1 MRRLH
6 FLAAGTA
13 LAIFLPAVAL
23 AQSTAPTAPT
33 PADTSPVTPPNM
45 RVSNDVGEIVV
56 TARQRQ
62 ESLKDIPIAVTA
74 VTGDAIRQQQL
85 YQVRDV
91 AALSPGLNINSDSAG
106 RAFVSMRGIG
116 TTLIDTV
123 QPGVG
128 IFIDGIYQPNTS
140 YLNTPLVDIAR
151 VEVLRGPQGTL
162 FGNNT
167 LGGAINV
174 ITNQPSNV
182 WKGRIDGAYAGSD
195 DFKSASGS
203 ISGPIIKDLL
213 QFRIGGAYHHQD
225 NFQKNSLIGGDRNP
239 LTQKTINGSLRFL
252 PADWATFTLNGNYD
266 RVVGGSVPYANSSGP
281 QDYTL
286 DVPTNVASIVAITY
300 KGASLKGDFKVDA
313 LHTKITAVA
322 AYNESVS
329 HQPTGDADF
338 GPIDYLRASA
348 NRILKTKTGE
358 LRFDTQWSDSI
369 STLVGLFA
377 DHATTHS
384 YGTTTFV
391 PFGLTIPSSLHA
403 LNESQAAFGTVFWKF
418 APGWDFTAGIRFD
431 HQKLSASDAS
441 TAGVYKDNEVDPRFT
456 LTRHWNSDVMT
467 YASVARGSRGGGQ
480 NDPGAPNL
488 IYRGDNVWTY
498 EIGTK
503 FSAFDRKLSV
513 NADIFYNDY
522 NHFIGAN
529 ALAPSTTGV
538 GFVAVDLNSGHVTS
552 YGLEA
557 EVNYQLTD
565 AWRLYGNVTL
575 LHERVTNSDE
585 FTQTT
590 GYAYAGNRVP
600 FVPSWNFLA
609 GTNYRLGLG
618 DEDSVTL
625 DANVVAKGKRSGDSL
640 DVNSQPILSSYY
652 LANGS
657 IAWDHGRFEIAAFTT
672 NLFNSK
678 YLETYLDA
686 SLLTRAGL
694 APPIAANLA
703 IQGQR
708 RRVGVRASVKF

>member
-1 MRRLH
+1 MRRLSVI
-6 FLAAGTA
+6 AASSVFTA
-13 LAIFLPAVAL
+13 LVPAMAF
-23 AQSTAPTAPT
+23 AQNAPPSDSHAAKAPA
-33 PADTSPVTPPNM
+33 PAPDVSP
-45 RVSNDVGEIVV
+45 GEIIV

-62 ESLKDIPIAVTA
+62 ESLKDVPIAVTA

-91 AALSPGLNINSDSAG
+91 ATLSPGLNINSDSAG

-182 WKGRIDGAYAGSD
+182 WKGRVDGAYAGTD
-195 DFKSASGS
+195 HFASASGS
-203 ISGPIIKDLL
+203 ISGPIVEDLL
-213 QFRIGGAYHHQD
+213 QFRLGVAYHNQD
-225 NFQKNSLIGGDRNP
+225 NFQKNSLIGGYRNP
-239 LTQKTINGSLRFL
+239 LEQKTINGSLRFL
-252 PADWATFTLNGNYD
+252 PATWATFTLNANYD
-266 RVVGGSVPYANSSGP
+266 RVVGGSVPYANASGP

-300 KGASLKGDFKVDA
+300 AGASLKGEFDVEQ
-313 LHTKITAVA
+313 LHTKITAVG
-322 AYNESVS
+322 AYNQSVS
-329 HQPTGDADF
+329 RQPTGDADF
-338 GPIDYLRASA
+338 GPIDYLRAST
-348 NRILKTKTGE
+348 NRILKTVTGE
-358 LRFDTQWSDSI
+358 VRFDTKWSDTV
-369 STLVGLFA
+369 STLIGVFA
-377 DHATTHS
+377 DHASTYS

-391 PFGLTIPSSLHA
+391 PFGLTIPSSINA
-403 LNESQAAFGTVFWKF
+403 LNETQAVFGTVFWKF
-418 APGWDFTAGIRFD
+418 AEGWDLAAGARYD
-431 HQKLSASDAS
+431 HQKLNASDAS
-441 TAGVYKDNEVDPRFT
+441 TAGVYEATQFDPRVT
-456 LTRHWNSDVMT
+456 LTRHWSPDVMT

-488 IYRGDNVWTY
+488 IYRGDFVWTY
-498 EIGTK
+498 ELGTK
-503 FSAFDRKLSV
+503 FSALDRHLSV
-513 NADIFYNDY
+513 NADVFYNDY

-538 GFVAVDLNSGHVTS
+538 GFVAVDLNSGHVNS
-552 YGLEA
+552 YGFEA
-557 EVNYQLTD
+557 EVNYQITTP
-565 AWRLYGNVTL
+565 WRLYGNVTL
-575 LHERVTNSDE
+575 LHERVTNSQE
-585 FTQTT
+585 FEQTT
-590 GYAYAGNRVP
+590 GYAYAGDRVA
-600 FVPSWNFLA
+600 FVPAWNFLA
-609 GTNYRLGLG
+609 GTNYRLAI
-618 DEDSVTL
+618 DADNSVTF
-625 DANVVAKGKRSGDSL
+625 DANVVAKGKRAGDSL
-640 DVNSQPILSSYY
+640 NIASQPVLSAYY

-657 IAWDHGRFEIAAFTT
+657 IAWDHGRFELAAFTT
-672 NLFNSK
+672 NLFNAK

-686 SLLTRAGL
+686 SLLERAGL

-708 RRVGVRASVKF
+708 RRFGVRGSVRF